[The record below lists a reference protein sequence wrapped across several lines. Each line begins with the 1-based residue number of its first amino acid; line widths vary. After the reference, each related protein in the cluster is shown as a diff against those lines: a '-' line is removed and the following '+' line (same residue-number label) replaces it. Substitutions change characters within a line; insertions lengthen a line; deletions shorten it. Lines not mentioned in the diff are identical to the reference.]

1 MKLGHSESPFVNSV
15 RSTLH
20 RFFGEDP
27 TQQSGTEC
35 RRTSHQKI
43 SFRGRTNLLYDSLEL
58 DLLDVIE
65 IDEDDE
71 DDRVI
76 QLLEVSQ
83 ELDDHAESDDEY

>member
-1 MKLGHSESPFVNSV
+1 MSV
-15 RSTLH
+15 PNQNLILFCSTLH

-27 TQQSGTEC
+27 TQRSSTEC

-58 DLLDVIE
+58 DLLGRIK

-76 QLLEVSQ
+76 QLLEASR
-83 ELDDHAESDDEY
+83 ELDDPAESDDA